1 MITDVLAGLL
11 TETSERAFSEATIG
25 KTKTHILDT
34 IGVSLA
40 GARSFE
46 TQKMREVLLPSRGE
60 GYCGV
65 WGTSYSTNARTA
77 ALINGVS
84 AHAYELDDS
93 GGCDH
98 SGAVVLPAAIAA
110 LADITV
116 PVTGAAFLRSIILGY
131 EVGRRVLEAAGG
143 YETHNGLGWHS
154 TGTCG
159 VFGATV
165 AVGSLLKLE
174 RHALSSALGTACSFA
189 AGTWAFIGNGSSA
202 KKLHAGRAAEAGILA
217 AFLARSDFQGPAAV
231 FEPDHWGSFFATYC
245 GNHADPQKLIGDYG
259 VFWRIN
265 RCSIK
270 PYATCRGTH
279 SAIDAINLIFAK
291 TGLRASNVAKI
302 DVGMSAFQFAMCG
315 SKRVTSRAQA
325 QMSLPYAVAARLHY
339 GKVFLD
345 ELAHNAWE
353 APEITAWLDKFTI
366 AIDKTMADE
375 DEPEITIITHDEQEH
390 RQRVETPLGG
400 PDNPLSVEQIMGK
413 YHDLS
418 KGILPPK
425 QIDAIQELITD
436 LQDVPD
442 VRALLPLLQS
452 PMQN

>member
-1 MITDVLAGLL
+1 MISEALAGLL
-11 TETSERAFSEATIG
+11 TETSESAFSDATID
-25 KTKTHILDT
+25 KTKIHVLDT

-46 TQKMREVLLPSRGE
+46 TQKMLEVLQPSGSE
-60 GYCGV
+60 GRCAV
-65 WGTSYSTNARTA
+65 WGTSYSTNARAA

-98 SGAVVLPAAIAA
+98 SGAVVIPAAIAA
-110 LADITV
+110 LADIAE

-159 VFGATV
+159 VFGATA
-165 AVGSLLKLE
+165 AVGSLLKLN
-174 RHALSSALGTACSFA
+174 RHDLSSALGTACSFA

-202 KKLHAGRAAEAGILA
+202 KKLHSGRAAEAGILA
-217 AFLARSDFQGPAAV
+217 SCLARSGFQGPEYV
-231 FEPDHWGSFFATYC
+231 FESDQWGSFFATYC
-245 GNHADPQKLIGDYG
+245 GDRADPQTLIRDYG

-279 SAIDAINLIFAK
+279 SAIDAIDLIFTK
-291 TGLRASNVAKI
+291 TGLNASNVAKI
-302 DVGMSAFQFAMCG
+302 EVGMSAFQFGMCG
-315 SKRVTSRAQA
+315 SKSVTTRAQA
-325 QMSLPYAVAARLHY
+325 QMSLPYAMAARLHY

-345 ELAHNAWE
+345 ELANNAWK
-353 APEITAWLDKFTI
+353 APEIADWLDKMTI
-366 AIDKTMADE
+366 EIDKTMADE
-375 DEPEITIITHDEQEH
+375 DEPEVRIITHNGDEH
-390 RQRVETPLGG
+390 RQVVEAPLGG
-400 PDNPLSVEQIMGK
+400 PDNPLSVEQITGK

-418 KGILPPK
+418 KGILPVT
-425 QIDAIQELITD
+425 QVDAIRELI
-436 LQDVPD
+436 LNLEKIPD

>member
-1 MITDVLAGLL
+1 MISDALAALL
-11 TETSERAFSEATIG
+11 TETSECAFSDATLE
-25 KTKTHILDT
+25 KSKAHILDT

-46 TQKMREVLLPSRGE
+46 TQKMLEVLQPSPGQ
-60 GYCGV
+60 GHCAV
-65 WGTSYSTNARTA
+65 WGTSCSTDARTA

-98 SGAVVLPAAIAA
+98 SGAVVLPAVIAA
-110 LADITV
+110 LADIAE

-131 EVGRRVLEAAGG
+131 EVGRRVLEASGG
-143 YETHNGLGWHS
+143 YETHNGQGWHS

-159 VFGATV
+159 VFGATT

-174 RHALSSALGTACSFA
+174 RHALSSALGTACSLA

-202 KKLHAGRAAEAGILA
+202 KKLHSGRAAEAGILA
-217 AFLARSDFQGPAAV
+217 SFLARSGFQGPETV
-231 FEPDHWGSFFATYC
+231 FESDQWGSFFATYC
-245 GNHADPQKLIGDYG
+245 GNQADPQTLLRDYG

-291 TGLRASNVAKI
+291 NGLDAANVAKVE
-302 DVGMSAFQFAMCG
+302 VGMSAFQFGMCG
-315 SKRVTSRAQA
+315 SKSVTTRAQA
-325 QMSLPYAVAARLHY
+325 QMSLPYAMAARLHY

-345 ELAHNAWE
+345 ELAHRAWE
-353 APEITAWLDKFTI
+353 APEIIDWLDKMTV
-366 AIDKTMADE
+366 AVDKTMADE
-375 DEPEITIITHDEQEH
+375 DEPEVKIITHSGEAH
-390 RQRVETPLGG
+390 RQRVEAPLGG
-400 PDNPLSVEQIMGK
+400 PDNPLSNEEITAK
-413 YHDLS
+413 YYDLS
-418 KGILPPK
+418 KGILPLA
-425 QIDAIQELITD
+425 QIDAIRRLIVD
-436 LQDVPD
+436 LENLPD
-442 VRALLPLLQS
+442 VRSLLPLLQS

>member
-1 MITDVLAGLL
+1 MITDALAGLL
-11 TETSERAFSEATIG
+11 TETSECAFSDATIE
-25 KTKTHILDT
+25 KAKAHILDT

-46 TQKMREVLLPSRGE
+46 TQKMLEVLQPFPDE
-60 GYCGV
+60 GHCAV

-77 ALINGVS
+77 AFINGVS

-110 LADITV
+110 LADISE

-143 YETHNGLGWHS
+143 YETHNGRGWHS

-159 VFGATV
+159 VFGATT
-165 AVGSLLKLE
+165 AVGSLFKLK
-174 RHALSSALGTACSFA
+174 RQALASALGTACSFA

-202 KKLHAGRAAEAGILA
+202 KKLHSGRAAEAGILA
-217 AFLARSDFQGPAAV
+217 SFLARSEFQGPATV
-231 FEPDHWGSFFATYC
+231 FESDQWGSFFATYC
-245 GNHADPQKLIGDYG
+245 GSQADPQALIRDYG

-279 SAIDAINLIFAK
+279 SAIDAINLIFARC
-291 TGLRASNVAKI
+291 GLEATDVAKVE
-302 DVGMSAFQFAMCG
+302 VGMSAFQFAMCG
-315 SKRVTSRAQA
+315 SKLVTTRAQA
-325 QMSLPYAVAARLHY
+325 QMSLPYAMAARLHY

-353 APEITAWLDKFTI
+353 APEIVDWLDKMTV

-375 DEPEITIITHDEQEH
+375 DEPEVKLITHSGEEH
-390 RQRVETPLGG
+390 RQRVETPLGS
-400 PDNPLSVEQIMGK
+400 PDNPLSKVQITGK
-413 YHDLS
+413 YYDLG
-418 KGILPPK
+418 KGILPLA
-425 QIDAIQELITD
+425 QIDAIAELVAD
-436 LQDVPD
+436 LEHMAD